1 MDESSR
7 EKIFRMS
14 ADLVA
19 ETSMAFKRYLY
30 SEIDWNT
37 RLLCIKG
44 PRGVGKT
51 TMMLQHISEF
61 DDSGKALYVSLDNVW
76 LDAKETYTLAEYH
89 LSHGGTHI
97 FLDEV
102 HKLANWQDLVK
113 SLNDNLKRL
122 KGVYSGSSLLK
133 LEKRGGDLSRRQTP
147 YVLDG
152 LSFREYLKFEGV
164 ADMPAI
170 SLEEI
175 LSRHVPLARSVS
187 RKFPVLAYF
196 DAYLE
201 KGYYP
206 FYKEEPRHYLNRIVA
221 TVNQVLEVDYPEI
234 EDVEPMTIRKARRM
248 LNVLASS
255 APLTP
260 NMDKL
265 YRELG
270 TDRKQGLKM
279 LYALERAGLLSLL
292 SNAEKENLKHLPTPD
307 KIYCSNPNL
316 MRALVAS
323 PNQGTIRETFFLGQL
338 RHAHAVTYPVKG
350 DFLVDGRWLFEVGG
364 KGKGFD
370 QVKDISD
377 SYVVNDETEVGI
389 GNKIPLWLFGFL
401 Y

>member
-30 SEIDWNT
+30 SEIDWDT

-44 PRGVGKT
+44 ARGVGKT

-122 KGVYSGSSLLK
+122 KVVYSGSSLLK

-147 YVLDG
+147 YALDG

-175 LSRHVPLARSVS
+175 LSKHVQLARSVS

-221 TVNQVLEVDYPEI
+221 TVNQVLEVDYPDGVKPNERGYESIMAINHDKTINFVGTNGRIAFQSGAKTVGSEQLLRI
-234 EDVEPMTIRKARRM
+234 EYEK
-248 LNVLASS
+248 
-255 APLTP
+255 
-260 NMDKL
+260 
-265 YRELG
+265 Y
-270 TDRKQGLKM
+270 
-279 LYALERAGLLSLL
+279 LSG
-292 SNAEKENLKHLPTPD
+292 AD
-307 KIYCSNPNL
+307 DY
-316 MRALVAS
+316 
-323 PNQGTIRETFFLGQL
+323 
-338 RHAHAVTYPVKG
+338 
-350 DFLVDGRWLFEVGG
+350 
-364 KGKGFD
+364 
-370 QVKDISD
+370 
-377 SYVVNDETEVGI
+377 SYS
-389 GNKIPLWLFGFL
+389 
-401 Y
+401 